1 MSTKAP
7 AIIVNYGMG
16 NVASVVNIIRHIR
29 GEARIS
35 DSPDE
40 VRKASTLIL
49 PGVGAFDAGMK
60 SLCGMGLHKAIME
73 AVSDNGATVL
83 GICLG
88 MQLLMESS
96 EEGQL
101 PGLGLVPGRVR
112 RFDSQK
118 CGLRV
123 PHMGWN
129 TVRPLRSSR
138 LFNLN
143 GEEYRFYFV
152 HSYHVECKDPG
163 DVIGI
168 THYGYDFASAFERGQ
183 IFGVQFHPE
192 KSHRFGMTLLKRFLG
207 V

>member
-16 NVASVVNIIRHIR
+16 NVASVVNMIRHIR

-112 RFDSQK
+112 RFDSQNY
-118 CGLRV
+118 GIRV

-138 LFNLN
+138 LFKLN

-168 THYGYDFASAFERGQ
+168 TNYGYDFASAFERGQ
-183 IFGVQFHPE
+183 KSGVQFQPE
-192 KSHRFGMTLLKRFLG
+192 KSHGFGMTLRKRFLG